1 MKTEY
6 KKLLK
11 KVDEI
16 MINSLFLPGGT
27 KTEEEAIKEAV
38 LIQSPK
44 KYKGNGFELCF
55 LDKGKTEKDYCTIA
69 VFLNSYDELIF
80 SYGYNYYGKMYY
92 QHKGKREEEKTILL
106 LDHIFKNSECESFKN
121 RILNNVRFFESDKV
135 KEFFN
140 VTELV

>member
-69 VFLNSYDELIF
+69 IFLNSYDELIF

-106 LDHIFKNSECESFKN
+106 LDRIFKNSECESFKN
-121 RILNNVRFFESDKV
+121 RILNHVRFFESDKV